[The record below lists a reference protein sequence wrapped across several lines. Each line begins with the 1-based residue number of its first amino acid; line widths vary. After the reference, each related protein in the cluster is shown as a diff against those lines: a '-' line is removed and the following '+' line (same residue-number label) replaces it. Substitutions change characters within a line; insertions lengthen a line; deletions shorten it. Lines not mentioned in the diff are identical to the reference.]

1 MGSEDAGA
9 WDRRYAAAAEDGV
22 WAHSAPRVIA
32 ELVGRIAP
40 GRALDLGCGEGR
52 VTRLLAALGWTVT
65 AVDFSAE
72 ALAIARRLL
81 PEPTD
86 RVTWVQADVRTLP
99 LPPGQDLVVATYL
112 HLDAADLRG
121 LIAAAGRAL
130 APGGTLVVLGH
141 DVENLAS
148 GAPGP
153 RDPSVLYT
161 PELLADAA
169 AGLEVDRCER
179 LVRGPDDPETHGGDA
194 APAVDT
200 LLVARRP
207 G

>member
-1 MGSEDAGA
+1 MGTESAES

-22 WAHSAPRVIA
+22 WAHSAPKAITEVVTP
-32 ELVGRIAP
+32 LPP

-52 VTRLLAALGWTVT
+52 VTRLLLGLGWTVT

-81 PEPTD
+81 PGPAN
-86 RVTWVQADVRTLP
+86 RVKWVQAEVRTLP
-99 LPPGQDLVVATYL
+99 MDPGQDLVVAGYL
-112 HLDAADLRG
+112 HLDAADLRRV
-121 LIAAAGRAL
+121 IAAAGRAL

-141 DVENLAS
+141 DVENLAG

-161 PELLADAA
+161 PELLAEAA
-169 AGLEVDRCER
+169 AGLTIERCER
-179 LVRGPDDPETHGGDA
+179 LVRGADDPETHGGDA

-207 G
+207 A